1 MNHCGLFY
9 SKFKL
14 HKQAVL
20 MFVCFFFRFY
30 MYIYFNKVFPRK
42 IMNHKIM
49 KQPSFF
55 NANFQ
60 NLFQDLVY
68 YKILGCQTL

>member
-1 MNHCGLFY
+1 
-9 SKFKL
+9 
-14 HKQAVL
+14 
-20 MFVCFFFRFY
+20 
-30 MYIYFNKVFPRK
+30 
-42 IMNHKIM
+42 MNHKIM